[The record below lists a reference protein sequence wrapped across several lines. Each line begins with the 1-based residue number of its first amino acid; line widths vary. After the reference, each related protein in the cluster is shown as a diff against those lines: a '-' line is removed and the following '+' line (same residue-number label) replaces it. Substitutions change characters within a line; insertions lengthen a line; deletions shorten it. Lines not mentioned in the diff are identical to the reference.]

1 MKHIRRFG
9 LVLAIICIAV
19 PLFSEPIELTGGNLK
34 LVLHSKTG
42 TFCLYHIA
50 DTGKNRYEPLIE
62 DRNFGA
68 TSWLSVQI
76 NDSVFKLA
84 PRTGKPVEA
93 VRTANGAMFKFLL
106 TDDFYIEQEFS
117 LVDPDNRGFP
127 TAVAMEIRVENTSG
141 KTATFALKG
150 LFDTMLGE
158 TQGIHFYTDARNRIS
173 SEERIIPGADRD
185 SVLITGNEQQS
196 FVFQLRDGGVTV
208 PSALYIANWERLN
221 TLAWLP
227 DFLPGRS
234 FNTLYSVQ
242 DSAVLFVWPAKPVSA
257 NGLYSVRMLF
267 GPYRIQDAPQ
277 SPDVASRDFIWSL
290 DSSPTTEDERLARIE
305 QILARIDQIELDPSI
320 ATDEELDYLNRTLD
334 SLLEQRIPE

>member
-1 MKHIRRFG
+1 MKHIRRLG
-9 LVLAIICIAV
+9 LVLAIICMAI
-19 PLFSEPIELTGGNLK
+19 PLFSEPVELIGGNLK
-34 LVLHSKTG
+34 LVLHPKTG

-62 DRNFGA
+62 DRNFGT

-117 LVDPDNRGFP
+117 LVDPENRGFP
-127 TAVAMEIRVENTSG
+127 TAVAMEVRVENTSG
-141 KTATFALKG
+141 TAADFALKG

-158 TQGIHFYTDARNRIS
+158 TQGIHFYTDTRNRIS
-173 SEERIIPGADRD
+173 AEERIIPGADRD
-185 SVLITGNEQQS
+185 SVLITGNEQQN
-196 FVFQLRDGGVTV
+196 FVFQPGTAAL
-208 PSALYIANWERLN
+208 PYSALYSELGTAQHSFR
-221 TLAWLP
+221 LP

-242 DSAVLFVWPAKPVSA
+242 DSAVLFVWPTKNITA
-257 NGLYSVRMLF
+257 NALYTVRMLF
-267 GPYRIQDAPQ
+267 GPYRIQDAP
-277 SPDVASRDFIWSL
+277 SAPDLDAGDIVWSL
-290 DSSPTTEDERLARIE
+290 DPSPKTEDERLSLIE

-334 SLLEQRIPE
+334 SLLEQKLPE